1 MALAL
6 KPRKSLKAELKRVAR
21 KELGKAAD
29 LLLKHARTDEDVH
42 ESRKSVKK
50 AEAIAILLH
59 RAGGDVSA
67 RDRKKLH
74 RAKRALSRFR
84 DADAAIQTLGH
95 LQSRFPDRI
104 PRRTVTALRQRLDDR
119 KAELTPA
126 MRSTAGVLAD
136 AGKTL
141 RSLRR
146 SAGDWAPSI
155 KLSELPPVLKHGYR
169 ECRKAMKRAAIT
181 QRADDF
187 HAWRKAVK
195 TLWYQLRLVERL
207 VSGLTA
213 QIEEFRE
220 LETALGDEHNLAVFR
235 TEIQGNQTVSRAQTP
250 VEEVTALSNALEEE
264 LRRAAMVLGQRLF
277 ERSPKAFA
285 RDLERRLKPRGT
297 PRRQPAPDTRGRAVE
312 ATP

>member
-29 LLLKHARTDEDVH
+29 LLLKHPRTDEDVH

-84 DADAAIQTLGH
+84 DADAAIQTLGR

-104 PRRTVTALRQRLDDR
+104 PRRTSTALRQQLDGR
-119 KAELTPA
+119 KAELRPA
-126 MRSTAGVLAD
+126 MRSTAGALAD

-141 RSLRR
+141 GSLRR
-146 SAGDWAPSI
+146 AAGHWAPSI
-155 KLSELPPVLKHGYR
+155 KLSELPPVLKDGYR

-181 QRADDF
+181 RRADDF

-235 TEIQGNQTVSRAQTP
+235 TQIRGDRTVSRARTH

-277 ERSPKAFA
+277 RRSPKAFA
-285 RDLERRLKPRGT
+285 RDLQRRLKPRGT
-297 PRRQPAPDTRGRAVE
+297 PRRKPAPGTRGRAVE
-312 ATP
+312 

>member
-21 KELGKAAD
+21 NELGKAAD
-29 LLLKHARTDEDVH
+29 LLLKDARTDEDVH

-95 LQSRFPDRI
+95 LQSRFPDRM

-141 RSLRR
+141 
-146 SAGDWAPSI
+146 
-155 KLSELPPVLKHGYR
+155 
-169 ECRKAMKRAAIT
+169 
-181 QRADDF
+181 
-187 HAWRKAVK
+187 
-195 TLWYQLRLVERL
+195 
-207 VSGLTA
+207 
-213 QIEEFRE
+213 
-220 LETALGDEHNLAVFR
+220 
-235 TEIQGNQTVSRAQTP
+235 
-250 VEEVTALSNALEEE
+250 
-264 LRRAAMVLGQRLF
+264 
-277 ERSPKAFA
+277 
-285 RDLERRLKPRGT
+285 
-297 PRRQPAPDTRGRAVE
+297 
-312 ATP
+312 